1 MKRNRS
7 NFADNFYMLFLYGTY
22 TSKKG
27 KTNQI
32 NRELIVNKSLK
43 PLLNK
48 RFSGIFLVSILS
60 LFNLPNILAT
70 EDPDDKVDVVVLDAG
85 HGGKDPGASGKNSRE
100 KDIVLAIVLKVG
112 QYIEENIPGVTVIYT
127 RKKDEFIELHERA
140 NIANENHADLFIS
153 IHANWW
159 SNTRST
165 GTETYTMGTSLDDR
179 NLQVAMKENSV
190 ITLEEDYTTNYEGF
204 DPNSAESYIIFN
216 LMQKTFQQQ
225 SVDFAGLVQDQ
236 FRERAKRNDRGVK
249 QERFLVLWRTTMPSV
264 LIETGF
270 ISNKSE
276 EAYLKSKQGQEYL
289 ASAIYRAFK
298 DYKENIEGRS
308 LYANN
313 AAAGGEI
320 IEDVPDREIRP
331 KAILQKSTETMS
343 SDDSTVYYMVQ
354 VLTTT
359 LIRPLDDMSFSN
371 YGHVSEFKIN
381 NLYKYAVG
389 RSASYNQ
396 ISGSLDLVQEDFPG
410 AFIIAVQAGK
420 IISLKEAGEQNK

>member
-1 MKRNRS
+1 MKAGAPKNRQMKRIQS
-7 NFADNFYMLFLYGTY
+7 CFADNFYMLFLYGSY
-22 TSKKG
+22 TSKNG

-32 NRELIVNKSLK
+32 NRELIVNKIMK

-48 RFSGIFLVSILS
+48 RFSGVFLVLMLT
-60 LFNLPNILAT
+60 LFNLLNISAT

-85 HGGKDPGASGKNSRE
+85 HGGKDPGALGKNSRE
-100 KDIVLAIVLKVG
+100 KDIVLAIALKVG
-112 QYIEENIPGVTVIYT
+112 QYIEENIPGVKVIYT

-159 SNTRST
+159 TNTRST

-236 FRERAKRNDRGVK
+236 FRDRAKRYDRGVK

-270 ISNKSE
+270 ISNANE
-276 EAYLKSKQGQEYL
+276 EAYLKSEQGQEYL
-289 ASAIYRAFK
+289 ASAIFRAFK

-308 LYANN
+308 LYARN
-313 AAAGGEI
+313 AANC
-320 IEDVPDREIRP
+320 R
-331 KAILQKSTETMS
+331 
-343 SDDSTVYYMVQ
+343 
-354 VLTTT
+354 
-359 LIRPLDDMSFSN
+359 
-371 YGHVSEFKIN
+371 
-381 NLYKYAVG
+381 
-389 RSASYNQ
+389 
-396 ISGSLDLVQEDFPG
+396 
-410 AFIIAVQAGK
+410 
-420 IISLKEAGEQNK
+420 

>member
-1 MKRNRS
+1 
-7 NFADNFYMLFLYGTY
+7 MLFLYGSY
-22 TSKKG
+22 TFEKG

-32 NRELIVNKSLK
+32 NRELIVNKSLI
-43 PLLNK
+43 PLLIK
-48 RFSGIFLVSILS
+48 RFSGVFLISLLS
-60 LFNLPNILAT
+60 LFNLANIHAAD
-70 EDPDDKVDVVVLDAG
+70 DPDDKVDVVVIDAG
-85 HGGKDPGASGKNSRE
+85 HGGKDPGALGKNSQE
-100 KDIVLAIVLKVG
+100 KDIVLGIALMVG
-112 QYIEENIPGVTVIYT
+112 HYIEKNVPDVKVIYT
-127 RKKDEFIELHERA
+127 RKKDEFIEVHERA
-140 NIANENHADLFIS
+140 NIANVNNADLFIS
-153 IHANWW
+153 IHANWF
-159 SNTRST
+159 SNPNTS
-165 GTETYTMGTSLDDR
+165 GAETFTMGTSLDDR

-190 ITLEEDYTTNYEGF
+190 ITMEEDYTTNYEGF

-236 FRERAKRNDRGVK
+236 FRERANRYDRGVK

-270 ISNKSE
+270 ITNSRE
-276 EAYLKSKQGQEYL
+276 EAYLNSKQGQEYL

-298 DYKENIEGRS
+298 DYKENIEERS
-308 LYANN
+308 LYAND
-313 AAAGGEI
+313 AAATGKI

-331 KAILQKSTETMS
+331 KAILQKSTEEMS
-343 SDDSTVYYMVQ
+343 HDDSTTYYMVQ

-359 LIRPLDDMSFSN
+359 VSRPLDDLSFSN

-389 RSASYNQ
+389 RSTSYKQ
-396 ISGSLDLVQEDFPG
+396 IAGSLDLVQEDFPG

-420 IISLKEAGEQNK
+420 IIPLKEAGKQNK

>member
-1 MKRNRS
+1 
-7 NFADNFYMLFLYGTY
+7 MLFLYGTY

-48 RFSGIFLVSILS
+48 RLSGVFLVSILT
-60 LFNLPNILAT
+60 LFNLPSIQAT

-85 HGGKDPGASGKNSRE
+85 HGGKDPGALGKNSRE
-100 KDIVLAIVLKVG
+100 KDIVLAIALKVG
-112 QYIEENIPGVTVIYT
+112 RYIEENIPDVKVIYT
-127 RKKDEFIELHERA
+127 RKKDEFIEVHERA
-140 NIANENHADLFIS
+140 NIANENNADLFIS

-159 SNTRST
+159 SNPNTS
-165 GTETYTMGTSLDDR
+165 GAETYTMGTSLDDR

-190 ITLEEDYTTNYEGF
+190 ITMEEDYTTNYEGF

-236 FRERAKRNDRGVK
+236 FRDRAKRYDRGVK

-270 ISNKSE
+270 ITNSRE
-276 EAYLKSKQGQEYL
+276 ETYLKSEQGQEYL

-298 DYKENIEGRS
+298 DYKEAIEEKS

-313 AAAGGEI
+313 GEAPSKI
-320 IEDVPDREIRP
+320 IKDVPDREIRP
-331 KAILQKSTETMS
+331 KAILQKSTEKIS
-343 SDDSTVYYMVQ
+343 PDDSTVYYMVQ

-359 LIRPLDDMSFSN
+359 ISRPLDDLIFSN
-371 YGHVSEFKIN
+371 YGHVSEFKLN

-389 RSASYNQ
+389 KSSSYNQ
-396 ISGSLDLVQEDFPG
+396 IAGTLDQVQEDFPG
-410 AFIIAVQAGK
+410 AFIISVRTGK
-420 IISLKEAGEQNK
+420 IIPVEEAAE